1 MENLKVQESII
12 SQLKQNYLYIKEIVF
27 KREKEIPENLSA
39 GFDVDFKYEKDNIIH
54 IELKGNVKSD
64 NGTTLEVVVAGEY
77 ELVNYKDFS
86 PDIAKSIMEQ
96 NSVAIMFPYLRAE
109 ITIVSS
115 QPNMPSFNVPPI
127 NIVAFLEDVKKKG
140 GKAE

>member
-1 MENLKVQESII
+1 MENVKVQGSIV
-12 SQLKQNYLYIKEIVF
+12 SQLKQNYIYIKEIAF
-27 KREKEIPENLSA
+27 KREKEIPENLFA
-39 GFDVDFKYEKDNIIH
+39 GFDADFRYESDNIIH

-64 NGTTLEVVVAGEY
+64 NGTSLDVVVVGEY

-86 PDIAKSIMEQ
+86 PAVAKSILEQ
-96 NSVAIMFPYLRAE
+96 NSVAILFPYLRAE

-127 NIVAFLEDVKKKG
+127 NINAFLEEIKKKD
-140 GKAE
+140 KATK